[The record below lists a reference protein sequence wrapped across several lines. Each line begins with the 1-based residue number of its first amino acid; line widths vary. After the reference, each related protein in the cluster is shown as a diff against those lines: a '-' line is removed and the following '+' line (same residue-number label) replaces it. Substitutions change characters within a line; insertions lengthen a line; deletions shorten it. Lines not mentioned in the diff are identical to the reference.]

1 MFKRA
6 LRRAAVM
13 GTSTLLLLSL
23 NAAQFAT
30 AQEAPQLTQLLY
42 AQVLRQFEQ
51 GAVAYEKGDF
61 ETAYADLSLAAQRGV
76 KDAQYLLGFMYLR
89 GEYAPQSLPVGLAWI
104 GTALEVDNDDWLAL
118 YTQVYSRLT
127 PQQQVYIDTRVDKYI
142 ELYGMETQR
151 MSCRKTARTGSR
163 RKILQCVKTE
173 DVNTPLY
180 SLEAMPE
187 GYEPEFSCAGDWP
200 CLAGE
205 TRVYSDHDELDSNQ
219 F

>member
-1 MFKRA
+1 MLKRLLRGTA
-6 LRRAAVM
+6 LT
-13 GTSTLLLLSL
+13 GISTALLLSL
-23 NAAQFAT
+23 SSTQLASAQ
-30 AQEAPQLTQLLY
+30 QDPELTQLY
-42 AQVLRQFEQ
+42 FAQVLRQFEQ

-104 GTALEVDNDDWLAL
+104 GTALEVDNDDWLEL
-118 YTQVYSRLT
+118 YTQIYTKLS
-127 PQQQVYIDTRVDKYI
+127 PQQQVYIDSRVDKYI
-142 ELYGMETQR
+142 ELYGMDTQR
-151 MSCRKTARTGSR
+151 MSCKKTARTGSR

-187 GYEPEFSCAGDWP
+187 GYEPQFSCAGDWP

-205 TRVYSDHDELDSNQ
+205 TRVYSDHDELDSDQ

>member
-142 ELYGMETQR
+142 ELYGMATQR

>member
-1 MFKRA
+1 MLKQLLRHTA
-6 LRRAAVM
+6 LV
-13 GTSTLLLLSL
+13 STGATLLLSL
-23 NAAQFAT
+23 SSTQLVS
-30 AQEAPQLTQLLY
+30 AQEEPQLTQLY
-42 AQVLRQFEQ
+42 FAQVLRQFEQ
-51 GAVAYEKGDF
+51 GAVAYEKGDYK
-61 ETAYADLSLAAQRGV
+61 TAYGDLALAAQRGV

-104 GTALEVDNDDWLAL
+104 GTALEVENDDWLEL
-118 YTQVYSRLT
+118 YTQIYTKLT
-127 PQQQVYIDTRVDKYI
+127 PQQQIYIDTRVDKYI

-151 MSCRKTARTGSR
+151 MSCKKTARTGSR

-180 SLEAMPE
+180 SLESMPE
-187 GYEPEFSCAGDWP
+187 GYEPEFSCAEDWP

-205 TRVYSDHDELDSNQ
+205 TRVYSDHDELDSDQ

>member
-1 MFKRA
+1 MLKRA
-6 LRRAAVM
+6 LRRVAVM

-23 NAAQFAT
+23 NAAQLAT

-104 GTALEVDNDDWLAL
+104 GTALEVDNEDWLAL